1 MSAGPAPERMLFAEF
16 DDAIVARHA
25 YAELERRGYMRLEIF
40 SPFPIEKEAVRSRGA
55 SRLGMIAFAAGAV
68 GGLAGY
74 GVQWFA
80 NVHSYALN
88 IGGRPAHAAPAFA
101 YATLES
107 VMLFAGV
114 AVFAGVLVA
123 LRLPR
128 LWQPEFEVD
137 GFDRAAIDRHWITVG
152 VSTEGDL
159 PRALRDLERWKPAR
173 IVQARPDE

>member
-1 MSAGPAPERMLFAEF
+1 MPAGLAPERRLFAEF

-25 YAELERRGYMRLEIF
+25 YADLERRGYMRLEIF
-40 SPFPIEKEAVRSRGA
+40 SPFPIEKEVVRSRGA
-55 SRLGMIAFAAGAV
+55 SQLGMLAFAAGAV

-107 VMLFAGV
+107 VMLFAGL
-114 AVFAGVLVA
+114 ATFAGVLVA

-128 LWQPEFEVD
+128 LWQPEFEID
-137 GFDRAAIDRHWITVG
+137 GFDRASIDRHWITVG
-152 VSTEGDL
+152 VSSESDL
-159 PRALRDLERWKPAR
+159 ARALRDLGRVGAGR
-173 IVQARPDE
+173 IVQAQPDA